1 MSHHAHQTQAV
12 WGDVD
17 HLPTVPLPDHA
28 TADVC
33 IVGGGIAGMST
44 AYHLLRAGL
53 SVIVLEAEAVGSGE
67 TGRTTAHLS
76 NAIDDRYIEIERI
89 HGEAGAR
96 AVAESHTAAIER
108 IREIVR
114 DEGIPCD
121 FERVDGYLI
130 LSPSDSPD
138 LLDQELVAARR
149 AGLVGVDLLPHPP
162 LADVKQRCLRFRNQA
177 QVHPAKYLSGL
188 MHAVLKRGGRI
199 HTATHVTHVEGA
211 VEGASMAQILT
222 RDGPIVRANAVVIA
236 TNTPINDR
244 VTIHT
249 KQAAY
254 RTYAL
259 AAPIRRGSVFK
270 ALYWDTTDPYHYVR
284 LQPRDGDT
292 DFLIIGGEDHKTGQ
306 ADDTERRHAR
316 LVEWART
323 WFPAIGPVEFAW
335 SGQIIESVDGLAYI
349 GRNPGD
355 AQNVYIATG
364 DSGMGMTHGTIAG
377 MLLTDLIC
385 GRENGWAE
393 LYAPA
398 RVRLHAVSDLVQENA
413 NAAAQYADWFTQG
426 DTESIAAISPGEGAV
441 IRQGLEK
448 AAVYRDE
455 GGQFHVRSA
464 VCPHLNCLVAWN
476 TEEKTWDCPCHGSRF
491 DCYGHVLNG
500 PANADLT
507 DVRLKSLRES

>member
-1 MSHHAHQTQAV
+1 MGHHAHQTQAV
-12 WGDVD
+12 WGAVD
-17 HLPTVPLPDHA
+17 HLPPIPLPDHA

-53 SVIVLEAEAVGSGE
+53 SVIVLEAEGVGSGE

-76 NAIDDRYIEIERI
+76 NAIDDRYVEIERI

-96 AVAESHTAAIER
+96 SVAESHTAAIER

-114 DEGIPCD
+114 DEGISCD
-121 FERVDGYLI
+121 FERVDGYVI

-138 LLDQELVAARR
+138 LLDQELAAARR
-149 AGLVGVDLLPHPP
+149 AGVDGVDLLPHPP

-222 RDGPIVRANAVVIA
+222 QDGPIVRANAVVIA

-355 AQNVYIATG
+355 ASNVYIATG

-426 DTESIAAISPGEGAV
+426 DTESIAAITPGEGAV

-491 DCYGHVLNG
+491 DCYGRVLNG
-500 PANADLT
+500 PANADLA